1 MKNNN
6 NKWLLAAGFVSV
18 LATTAAN
25 AGSFEVAVSPSRFEV
40 TANAGKRLGQS
51 IEIQNVGTTPT
62 EVALRTLDWTYSP
75 DGNITYY
82 DELLPGSCRPW
93 VTLERTSLTVAARNK
108 KSFRFQL
115 DVPANTPRSE
125 CRFMVAVEGVEPAHQ
140 ALIESAGASLSLP
153 VTGRIAVA
161 VYVAVNGAESK
172 LEMQQV
178 SVQNI
183 KGKRTPVAVV
193 SNTGDSHG
201 RLEGAL
207 TATDAQ
213 GQSVELVPEGTPI
226 LPGQTRTIPL
236 MPQGVDNQPAP
247 ALAFPLK
254 SNGTL
259 DWEGGSFK
267 VDAVFK

>member
-1 MKNNN
+1 MNN
-6 NKWLLAAGFVSV
+6 NKKMGLLMAGFASV
-18 LATTAAN
+18 LATSAVN

-51 IEIQNVGTTPT
+51 IEIQNVGATPT
-62 EVALRTLDWTYSP
+62 EVSLRTLDWTYSP

-82 DELLPGSCRPW
+82 DELLPNSCRPW
-93 VTLERTSLTVAARNK
+93 VTLERTSLTVAAKNK

-115 DVPANTPRSE
+115 DVPANAPRGE
-125 CRFMVAVEGVEPAHQ
+125 CRFMVAVEGVEPAHK

-153 VTGRIAVA
+153 VSGRIAVA
-161 VYVAVNGAESK
+161 VYVAVNGAEPQLQMK
-172 LEMQQV
+172 QV

-193 SNTGDSHG
+193 TNTGDGHG

-207 TATDAQ
+207 SATDAK
-213 GQSVELVPEGTPI
+213 GQSLELIPEGTPI
-226 LPGQTRTIPL
+226 LPGQTRTLPL
-236 MPQGVDNQPAP
+236 TPQGADKQPVP
-247 ALAFPLK
+247 AVAFPLS

-259 DWEGGSFK
+259 DWDNGSFK
-267 VDAVFK
+267 VDAVFQ